1 MRHRSISGRLLVGF
15 GCLSLATAALAEECS
30 RSDGVL
36 KYCPCLYSEALD
48 KIKESQGTTATKMKQ
63 RLEAAQ
69 KALER
74 CFKKSDS
81 ELEEE
86 ISKVK

>member
-1 MRHRSISGRLLVGF
+1 MSGRLLVGI
-15 GCLSLATAALAEECS
+15 GCLLLPAAALAEECS

-36 KYCPCLYSEALD
+36 KYCPCLYIKTNIKQKLD
-48 KIKESQGTTATKMKQ
+48 
-63 RLEAAQ
+63 AAQ

-74 CFKKSDS
+74 CFKKSDA

-86 ISKVK
+86 MGKIK

>member
-1 MRHRSISGRLLVGF
+1 MRFYLMSGRLLVGI
-15 GCLSLATAALAEECS
+15 GCLLLPAAALAEECS

-48 KIKESQGTTATKMKQ
+48 KIKDAQGNSKTNIKQ
-63 RLEAAQ
+63 KLDAAQ

-74 CFKKSDS
+74 CFKKSDA

-86 ISKVK
+86 MGKIK